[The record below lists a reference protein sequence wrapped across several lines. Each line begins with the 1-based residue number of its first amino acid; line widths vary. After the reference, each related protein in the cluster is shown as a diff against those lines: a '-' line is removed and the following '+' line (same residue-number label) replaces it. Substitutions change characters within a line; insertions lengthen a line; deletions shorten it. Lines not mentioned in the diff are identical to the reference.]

1 MERLTR
7 KQRRLVKDLDE
18 ISRIV
23 VHNYHDVL
31 KMRREVRTDV
41 LTVTI
46 REIIRGEVITQY
58 TLIDEYLAVEM
69 CRYFFGSSDFP
80 RLWKTRLFERF
91 NYFVVE
97 KLSLMEK
104 LAVVR
109 DIRKMPKSI
118 REIIESVKALRNGLA
133 HAFFPENLRAYRMKG
148 HPVPRKTVAA
158 TYKGIDIFSAAGV
171 QRFIDDV
178 HKVYEFFRLRMQP
191 PTKRTKDR

>member
-31 KMRREVRTDV
+31 EMRREVRTDV
-41 LTVTI
+41 LAVTI

-58 TLIDEYLAVEM
+58 TLIDEYLAAEI
-69 CRYFFGSSDFP
+69 CRYFFASYEFP
-80 RLWKTRLFERF
+80 RLWKTKRFERF

-104 LAVVR
+104 VALVR
-109 DIRKMPKSI
+109 DVRRVPKSV
-118 REIIESVKALRNGLA
+118 REIVESVNALRNALA

-148 HPVPRKTVAA
+148 HPAPRKPIVA
-158 TYKGIDIFSAAGV
+158 TYKGIDIFSVAGL
-171 QRFIDDV
+171 QRFMDNV
-178 HKVYEFFRLRMQP
+178 HKVHDYLAILVKP
-191 PTKRTKDR
+191 PRRKTKKR